1 MSTSRT
7 TTTTTQPTASSSSR
21 PADPLRPGTLI
32 DEDEDEILWEALAR
46 VERVKARKAAEAA
59 KKKAAEEAAA
69 RKAEEERRKKEVAAK
84 RKAAQEARDRASRA
98 QQQDAELIERR
109 RLLAEAATARSQRGT
124 SPSEMLVSPRR
135 PIVEIRREKGKGR
148 ARIPA
153 RPVGGDPDDGD
164 NGNDDD
170 DDDEEERE
178 PCERCKANKIPCLQQ
193 AGKRSSVICK
203 PCHDSKVRCSF
214 SGQPSTVKREGGSGE
229 RIAVMESQMAQSLA
243 DLRALREAN
252 SKSHQYLRQLLRRQ
266 EDDHA
271 RLIAMETRMAMMG
284 MGEGPAVAG
293 PSSRRTKRRRP
304 LKQRRIVEESA
315 EEEEEEEEKE
325 VEEKEAEVEKDGE
338 GEEEE
343 MEAEEEGEGEAPA
356 PTTAKAVASEK
367 GKEKEVVA
375 PLVAFCP
382 AFLYIQ
388 NNVIAFKLESEWA
401 AKRRKK

>member
-1 MSTSRT
+1 MSTSQT

-21 PADPLRPGTLI
+21 PADPPRPGTLI

-69 RKAEEERRKKEVAAK
+69 RKAEEERRKKEIAVK
-84 RKAAQEARDRASRA
+84 RKAAQEARDR
-98 QQQDAELIERR
+98 DKV
-109 RLLAEAATARSQRGT
+109 ATARSQRGT
-124 SPSEMLVSPRR
+124 SPSEMSVSPRR
-135 PIVEIRREKGKGR
+135 PVVEIRREKGKGR

-153 RPVGGDPDDGD
+153 RPLGGDPDDGD
-164 NGNDDD
+164 DN
-170 DDDEEERE
+170 EEERE
-178 PCERCKANKIPCLQQ
+178 PCERCKAKKIPCLQQ

-214 SGQPSTVKREGGSGE
+214 SGRPSTVKREGGSSE
-229 RIAVMESQMAQSLA
+229 RIAVMKSQMAQSLT

-293 PSSRRTKRRRP
+293 PSSRRTEWRRLLKR
-304 LKQRRIVEESA
+304 RRIVEESA

-367 GKEKEVVA
+367 GKEKEVV
-375 PLVAFCP
+375 V
-382 AFLYIQ
+382 
-388 NNVIAFKLESEWA
+388 
-401 AKRRKK
+401 